1 LLALTLEDI
10 SVRISFSDE
19 QQGQAGLAGHIG
31 VSHVNSHSGFV
42 QEDGVGFAVVARMIN
57 MAASV
62 DLRITQI
69 EATSEN
75 GLVKITLNG
84 GGVGTA
90 YARDGITPSEI
101 ALMQNA
107 IGKDAFCPQTLATE
121 IFGRVNGQGVLE
133 VPSAFI
139 TAAATAVVQTFLQN
153 YPKNF
158 SCVPEDTP
166 MSAGCTLGTVLKIDQ
181 LPVSTMLTINA
192 GEGGIGPNEDT
203 EGNVPIGNKGQLM
216 RKLGLDSLPTIIVEA
231 KAFVPSWA
239 QGLKSGTTLVVR
251 ANEIHD
257 NTVVGECIVKAA
269 ENLGYPVFQPKNP
282 YPRKVGSLFDAT
294 QQIAKQIV
302 SLGNR
307 LGNARTAG
315 EKNKIAAELAMIV
328 KKDLGGV
335 TFMSDEVND
344 VVDNGGLLPGT
355 AAVLSSAVTSAYAAH
370 HRIPILDEAD
380 LEMYI
385 NTIVE
390 SYRLLQDRL
399 VEGKEQLQKRAISAA
414 TVKYFENIA

>member
-1 LLALTLEDI
+1 
-10 SVRISFSDE
+10 VRISFSDE
-19 QQGQAGLAGHIG
+19 PKGRAGLTGHIG

-42 QEDGVGFAVVARMIN
+42 QEDGVGFAVVAKMIN

-62 DLRITQI
+62 DLRIAQV
-69 EATSEN
+69 EATPEN
-75 GLVKITLNG
+75 GFVKITLNG
-84 GGVGTA
+84 GGAGTA
-90 YARDGITPSEI
+90 YARDGITPAEI
-101 ALMQNA
+101 GLMQNA
-107 IGKDAFCPQTLATE
+107 IGRDAFCPQTVATE
-121 IFGRVNGQGVLE
+121 IFGRINGQGVLE

-153 YPKNF
+153 YPENF
-158 SCVPEDTP
+158 SCVPEETP
-166 MSAGCTLGTVLKIDQ
+166 MSAGCTLGTVLKIGEMV
-181 LPVSTMLTINA
+181 VSTMLTINA
-192 GEGGIGPNEDT
+192 GAGGIGPNEDT
-203 EGNVPIGNKGQLM
+203 EGNVPIGNKGLLM

-239 QGLKSGTTLVVR
+239 RYLKDRTTLVVR

-257 NTVVGECIVKAA
+257 NTVVGECIVTAA
-269 ENLGYPVFQPKNP
+269 ENLGYPVFKPNNP
-282 YPRKVGSLFDAT
+282 YPRKAGSLFDAT
-294 QQIAKQIV
+294 REIAHQIV
-302 SLGNR
+302 SLGKR

-315 EKNKIAAELAMIV
+315 EKNEIAAQLAMIV
-328 KKDLGGV
+328 KHDLGGV

-370 HRIPILDEAD
+370 YRIPILHETD

-390 SYRLLQDRL
+390 SYRLLKDRM
-399 VEGKEQLQKRAISAA
+399 VEANDQLQKRAISAD
-414 TVKYFENIA
+414 TVKHIENIALRNSDQT